1 MSATTIRD
9 IAVALGVTPSTVS
22 RALSGNPYVKESTRA
37 AILKKARELGYERN
51 VMASNLRKGTT
62 NIVGII
68 VPRIN
73 REFFGNVIS
82 GAESLFSEAGYSVVI
97 CQTHERLEDEKAAL
111 KVLAGEQVAGIMIS
125 HSSETVS
132 GEHILDA
139 IGESVKLVQFDRVI
153 EGLPGSTVINDDFK
167 GAYTATKHL
176 IDNGYK
182 RIGALVGFMD
192 TILFKRRY
200 EGYAAALADAGMPLD
215 PDIVYENTILR
226 ENGYESTVKA
236 IAAGCDAI
244 YSSGDFSAR
253 GALECALKHGLKVPE
268 DFGIVGTANETFTSL
283 VSPRMSSVD
292 QHPFEMGRSSASA
305 MIRLLSGETQGE
317 EILIGTTLVT
327 RQSSTR

>member
-1 MSATTIRD
+1 
-9 IAVALGVTPSTVS
+9 
-22 RALSGNPYVKESTRA
+22 
-37 AILKKARELGYERN
+37 
-51 VMASNLRKGTT
+51 
-62 NIVGII
+62 
-68 VPRIN
+68 
-73 REFFGNVIS
+73 
-82 GAESLFSEAGYSVVI
+82 
-97 CQTHERLEDEKAAL
+97 
-111 KVLAGEQVAGIMIS
+111 MIS

-153 EGLPGSTVINDDFK
+153 EGLPGSIVINDDFK

-244 YSSGDFSAR
+244 YSSGDFSAL